1 MASKATKKGKS
12 GAPSANA
19 KADATAP
26 AADAT
31 AVSAEA
37 PAADAAAGDG
47 AAAAATAAAATPA
60 AAAAAAPAIVGP
72 VLGEN
77 DWYLYL
83 PHFEHTAAANT
94 LKCTLEGGTWLKKTT
109 EYSGGLEEEQKR
121 MVDLNEVFKLI
132 GPMRPAELGGPYDI
146 MHRLVTAEPFLS
158 SRLSVAAKLEA
169 RKLGGEE

>member
-1 MASKATKKGKS
+1 
-12 GAPSANA
+12 
-19 KADATAP
+19 
-26 AADAT
+26 
-31 AVSAEA
+31 
-37 PAADAAAGDG
+37 
-47 AAAAATAAAATPA
+47 
-60 AAAAAAPAIVGP
+60 

-146 MHRLVTAEPFLS
+146 MHRLVTAEPFLA
-158 SRLSVAAKLEA
+158 SRLSGAAKLEA
-169 RKLGGEE
+169 RKPGGEE